1 MRYGGQDFL
10 LFALR
15 HVEAV
20 LGAPVTGRL
29 YTCSSATSGSLRC
42 RAPPHHHTGSSELFY
57 VVSEAAQ
64 MLADESVMPA
74 DEGDLS
80 GLIRCS
86 DHAGS
91 TPTAPIDRPRLR
103 TSRDFTLPSSEAGQ
117 HFSLLALGHLEMIK
131 GEAKLRSDFVEHG
144 G

>member
-1 MRYGGQDFL
+1 VR
-10 LFALR
+10 
-15 HVEAV
+15 
-20 LGAPVTGRL
+20 
-29 YTCSSATSGSLRC
+29 SAISGSLC
-42 RAPPHHHTGSSELFY
+42 CKAPPRHHTGSSELFY
-57 VVSEAAQ
+57 VVSGVAQ
-64 MLADESVMPA
+64 MLADESVMTA

-103 TSRDFTLPSSEAGQ
+103 TSRDFTLPPSEGAQ

-131 GEAKLRSDFVEHG
+131 GEAKLCSDFVEHG

>member
-1 MRYGGQDFL
+1 MQQRDRRCAQQSADH
-10 LFALR
+10 FA
-15 HVEAV
+15 
-20 LGAPVTGRL
+20 TGHRR
-29 YTCSSATSGSLRC
+29 TTTPAKV
-42 RAPPHHHTGSSELFY
+42 ELFY
-57 VVSEAAQ
+57 VVSGAAQ
-64 MLADESVMPA
+64 MLADESVMTA

-103 TSRDFTLPSSEAGQ
+103 TSRDFTLPSSEGAQ

-131 GEAKLRSDFVEHG
+131 GEAKLCSDFVEHG

>member
-1 MRYGGQDFL
+1 MEV
-10 LFALR
+10 ALS
-15 HVEAV
+15 AS
-20 LGAPVTGRL
+20 VTGRL
-29 YTCSSATSGSLRC
+29 YTCSSATGSALQQSDPLIAAGLR
-42 RAPPHHHTGSSELFY
+42 RSTTPAGVELFY
-57 VVSEAAQ
+57 VVSGAAQ
-64 MLADESVMPA
+64 VLADEGVMTA
-74 DEGDLS
+74 DEGDFS

-103 TSRDFTLPSSEAGQ
+103 TSRDFTLPYAEGAQ

-131 GEAKLRSDFVEHG
+131 GEAKLCSDFFEHG

>member
-1 MRYGGQDFL
+1 MQQRDRRCAQQSADH
-10 LFALR
+10 FA
-15 HVEAV
+15 A
-20 LGAPVTGRL
+20 G
-29 YTCSSATSGSLRC
+29 
-42 RAPPHHHTGSSELFY
+42 HHHTGSSELFS
-57 VVSEAAQ
+57 VVSGAAQ
-64 MLADESVMPA
+64 MLADESVMTA

-103 TSRDFTLPSSEAGQ
+103 ASRDFTLPSSEGAQ